1 MLGNIMVLTKVKKG
15 KTIREIVK
23 EEISHIPRGNA
34 AQNELRMLY
43 WPLRMHSLGKK
54 AITHK
59 TKKEILI
66 EAINATKTSYPDFMA
81 KYDEEFFDES

>member
-1 MLGNIMVLTKVKKG
+1 MVLTNVRKG
-15 KTIREIVK
+15 KTIRETVK

-54 AITHK
+54 ATTQK

-66 EAINATKTSYPDFMA
+66 EAINATKTSYPDFVA
-81 KYDEEFFDES
+81 EYDEEFFNKS

>member
-1 MLGNIMVLTKVKKG
+1 MVLTNVRKG
-15 KTIREIVK
+15 KTIRDIVK
-23 EEISHIPRGNA
+23 DEISHIPRGNV

-54 AITHK
+54 ATTHK

-66 EAINATKTSYPDFMA
+66 EAIDATKTSYPDFVA
-81 KYDEEFFDES
+81 KYDEKFFDES